1 MPTLRGW
8 AALGAA
14 FALGV
19 LWIGF
24 GERLLLAL
32 ALFLVASVAF
42 GVLYVR
48 SSAPRARLTRQ
59 ISPVQ
64 VHDGERAIVQ
74 LSLVSSRRLH
84 SAIVEDIV
92 HSLGTASFVAER
104 VDESEP
110 MTARYEVLCKP
121 RGVYKV
127 GPATL
132 RVRDAMALAESVS
145 SGRRADRL
153 VVYPAVESLSGLPV
167 VRGQDPNVN
176 SARANFSHSGGD
188 DFFTL
193 REYQRGDDLRR
204 VHWPSSA
211 RRDELMIKQLEMP
224 WQSRAL
230 VLLDIRAES
239 YPTPDSFEHAVRGAA
254 SALRHLYRHG
264 FSPTLWSGQAR
275 GTPVSTSRAYE
286 LAMEELA
293 TVQTNSELD
302 FSTLMSR
309 LRREGLAG
317 GALVMVTGVLDS
329 DGVSVFKILS
339 RDYSKTIVMTVSARE
354 NEALNQVQR
363 GGAIAVASGPASKW
377 APAWREAMEKTWS
390 TASAG

>member
-24 GERLLLAL
+24 GERMLLAL
-32 ALFLVASVAF
+32 AIFLLASVAF
-42 GVLYVR
+42 GVVYVR
-48 SSAPRARLTRQ
+48 SSAPRARLTRH

-64 VHDGERAIVQ
+64 VHDGDRAIVQ

-84 SAIVEDIV
+84 SAIVEDVV

-110 MTARYEVLCKP
+110 LAARYEVLCKP

-153 VVYPAVESLSGLPV
+153 VVYPTVEPLSGLPI

-193 REYQRGDDLRR
+193 REYHRGDDLRR

-230 VLLDIRAES
+230 VLLDIRADS
-239 YPTPDSFEHAVRGAA
+239 YTTPESFEHAVRGAA
-254 SALRHLYRHG
+254 SAMRHLYRHG
-264 FSPTLWSGQAR
+264 FNPTLWSGSAR
-275 GTPVSTSRAYE
+275 GTPVSTTQGYE

-293 TVQTNSELD
+293 TVMTNPDLD
-302 FSTLMSR
+302 FGSLMGR
-309 LRREGLAG
+309 LRREGLSG

-329 DGVSVFKILS
+329 GGVSVFKTLS
-339 RDYSKTIVMTVSARE
+339 RDYYKTIVMTVSERE
-354 NEALNQVQR
+354 NDALSQVQR
-363 GGAIAVASGPASKW
+363 AGAVAVASGPASKW
-377 APAWREAMEKTWS
+377 APAWRDAMEKTWS

>member
-19 LWIGF
+19 LWVGF
-24 GERLLLAL
+24 GETLLLAGGVFLL
-32 ALFLVASVAF
+32 AAVTF
-42 GVLYVR
+42 GMFYVR
-48 SSAPRARLTRQ
+48 NSAPRARLTRR

-64 VHDGERAIVQ
+64 VHDGDRAIVE

-84 SAIVEDIV
+84 SAIVEDVV

-104 VDESEP
+104 VDESQP
-110 MTARYEVLCKP
+110 MSARYEVLCKP

-127 GPATL
+127 GPAIVK
-132 RVRDAMALAESVS
+132 VRDPMALAESIS
-145 SGRRADRL
+145 SGRKADRL
-153 VVYPAVESLSGLPV
+153 VVYPGIETFAGLPV

-204 VHWPSSA
+204 VHWPASA
-211 RRDELMIKQLEMP
+211 HRDELMIKQLEMP
-224 WQSRAL
+224 WQSRGL
-230 VLLDIRAES
+230 VLLDVRAGA
-239 YPTPDSFEHAVRGAA
+239 YTTPDAFEHAVRGAA
-254 SALRHLYRHG
+254 SAMRHLYRHG
-264 FSPTLWSGQAR
+264 FGPTIWSGQAR
-275 GTPVSTSRAYE
+275 GTPVATRQGYE
-286 LAMEELA
+286 IAMEELA
-293 TVQTNSELD
+293 TVQPVADMD
-302 FSTLMSR
+302 FGSLMGR

-329 DGVSVFKILS
+329 DGVAVFKTLS
-339 RDYSKTIVMTVSARE
+339 RDYYKTVVMTVSERE

-363 GGAIAVASGPASKW
+363 AGAVTISCGPASRW
-377 APAWREAMEKTWS
+377 APAWRDAMERTWS
-390 TASAG
+390 TATAG

>member
-14 FALGV
+14 FALAV

-24 GERLLLAL
+24 GEKLLLAV
-32 ALFLVASVAF
+32 ALFLLAAVGF
-42 GVLYVR
+42 GMIYVR
-48 SSAPRARLTRQ
+48 NTAPRARLTRQ

-64 VHDGERAIVQ
+64 VHDGDRAIVE

-84 SAIVEDIV
+84 SAIVEDVV
-92 HSLGTASFVAER
+92 HTLGTASFVAER
-104 VDESEP
+104 VGEREP

-127 GPATL
+127 GPAIVK
-132 RVRDAMALAESVS
+132 VRDPMALAESVS

-153 VVYPAVESLSGLPV
+153 VVYPTVETLSGLPI

-204 VHWPSSA
+204 VHWPASA
-211 RRDELMIKQLEMP
+211 HRDELMIKQLEMP

-230 VLLDIRAES
+230 VLLDTRANAYS
-239 YPTPDSFEHAVRGAA
+239 TPESFEHAVRGTA
-254 SALRHLYRHG
+254 SAMRHLYRHG
-264 FSPTLWSGQAR
+264 FSPTVWTGHAR
-275 GTPVSTSRAYE
+275 GTPVATTHAYT

-293 TVQTNSELD
+293 TIQPSADLD
-302 FSTLMSR
+302 FSALVSR

-317 GALVMVTGVLDS
+317 GALVLVTGVLDAG
-329 DGVSVFKILS
+329 GVAVFKTLS
-339 RDYSKTIVMTVSARE
+339 RDYYKTIVMTVSERE
-354 NEALNQVQR
+354 NEALSQVQR
-363 GGAIAVASGPASKW
+363 AGAVAVTSGPASKW
-377 APAWREAMEKTWS
+377 APAWRDAMEKTWS

>member
-24 GERLLLAL
+24 GEKLLLSA
-32 ALFLVASVAF
+32 ALFLVASVVF
-42 GVLYVR
+42 GMFYVR
-48 SSAPRARLTRQ
+48 SSAPRARLTRR

-64 VHDGERAIVQ
+64 VHDGDRAIVE

-84 SAIVEDIV
+84 SAIVEDVV

-104 VDESEP
+104 VDEQEP
-110 MTARYEVLCKP
+110 LAARYEVLCKP

-127 GPATL
+127 GPAIL
-132 RVRDAMALAESVS
+132 KVRDPMALAESVS

-153 VVYPAVESLSGLPV
+153 VVYPRVENLGGLPV

-176 SARANFSHSGGD
+176 SARANFSHSSGD

-193 REYQRGDDLRR
+193 REYQQGDDLRR
-204 VHWPSSA
+204 VHWPASA
-211 RRDELMIKQLEMP
+211 HRDELMIKQLEMP

-230 VLLDIRAES
+230 VLLDIRTNA
-239 YPTPDSFEHAVRGAA
+239 YITPDAFEHAVRGAA
-254 SALRHLYRHG
+254 SVMRHLYRHG
-264 FSPTLWSGQAR
+264 FSPTLWSGHAR
-275 GTPVSTSRAYE
+275 GTTVATTHAYE

-293 TVQTNSELD
+293 TVQPIADLD
-302 FSTLMSR
+302 FSALMGR
-309 LRREGLAG
+309 MRREGLAG
-317 GALVMVTGVLDS
+317 GALVIVTGVLDT
-329 DGVSVFKILS
+329 DGVAVFKTLS
-339 RDYSKTIVMTVSARE
+339 RDYYKAVVMTVAERE
-354 NEALNQVQR
+354 NEAVGQVKR
-363 GGAIAVASGPASKW
+363 GGAVVVSSGPASQW
-377 APAWREAMEKTWS
+377 APAWRDAMERTWS
-390 TASAG
+390 TATAG

>member
-1 MPTLRGW
+1 VPTLRGW

-32 ALFLVASVAF
+32 AIFLVGSVAF

-110 MTARYEVLCKP
+110 MMARYEVLCKP
-121 RGVYKV
+121 RGVYRV

-153 VVYPAVESLSGLPV
+153 VVYPSVESLTGLPV

-193 REYQRGDDLRR
+193 REYQRGDDMRR

-230 VLLDIRAES
+230 VLLDVRAES
-239 YPTPDSFEHAVRGAA
+239 YATPDSFEHAVRGAA
-254 SALRHLYRHG
+254 SAMRHLYRHG
-264 FSPTLWSGQAR
+264 FSPTLWSGHSR
-275 GTPVSTSRAYE
+275 GTAVATSQAYE

-293 TVQTNSELD
+293 TVQTNTELD
-302 FSTLMSR
+302 FSALMSR

-317 GALVMVTGVLDS
+317 GALVMVTGVLDGG
-329 DGVSVFKILS
+329 GVSVFKTLS
-339 RDYSKTIVMTVSARE
+339 RDYYKTIVMTVSERE
-354 NEALNQVQR
+354 NEALHQVQR
-363 GGAIAVASGPASKW
+363 AGAVAVASGPASKW

>member
-24 GERLLLAL
+24 GERMLLAAAMFLL
-32 ALFLVASVAF
+32 AAVVF
-42 GVLYVR
+42 GMVYVR
-48 SSAPRARLTRQ
+48 NSAPRARLTRR
-59 ISPVQ
+59 ITPVQ
-64 VHDGERAIVQ
+64 VHDGDRAIVQ

-84 SAIVEDIV
+84 SAIVEDVV

-104 VDESEP
+104 VHESEP
-110 MTARYEVLCKP
+110 MSARYEVLCKP

-127 GPATL
+127 GPAIVK
-132 RVRDAMALAESVS
+132 VRDPMALAESIS

-153 VVYPAVESLSGLPV
+153 VVYPGIEDLVGLPV

-176 SARANFSHSGGD
+176 SARANFSHSGGE

-204 VHWPSSA
+204 VHWPASA
-211 RRDELMIKQLEMP
+211 HRDELMIKQLEMP

-230 VLLDIRAES
+230 VLLDIRAAA
-239 YPTPDSFEHAVRGAA
+239 YTTPDAFEHAVRGAA
-254 SALRHLYRHG
+254 SAVRHLYRHG
-264 FSPTLWSGQAR
+264 FSPTIWSGQAR
-275 GTPVSTSRAYE
+275 GTPVATTQAYD

-293 TVQTNSELD
+293 TVQQIPNLD
-302 FSTLMSR
+302 FGALMSR

-317 GALVMVTGVLDS
+317 GALVMVTGVLDG
-329 DGVSVFKILS
+329 DGVAVFKTLS
-339 RDYSKTIVMTVSARE
+339 RDYYKTVVMTVSERE
-354 NEALNQVQR
+354 NEALSQVQR
-363 GGAIAVASGPASKW
+363 AGALAVRSGPASKW
-377 APAWREAMEKTWS
+377 APAWRDAMERTWS
-390 TASAG
+390 TATAG

>member
-8 AALGAA
+8 AALGAS

-24 GERLLLAL
+24 GEILLLAS
-32 ALFLVASVAF
+32 AIFLLASVIV

-48 SSAPRARLTRQ
+48 SSAPRARLTRR
-59 ISPVQ
+59 IAPIQ
-64 VHDGERAIVQ
+64 VHDGERAIVE
-74 LSLVSSRRLH
+74 LSLVSSRRLYA
-84 SAIVEDIV
+84 AIVEDVV

-121 RGVYKV
+121 RGVYRV
-127 GPATL
+127 GPAVL
-132 RVRDAMALAESVS
+132 RVRDPMALAESIS
-145 SGRRADRL
+145 SGRRSDRL
-153 VVYPAVESLSGLPV
+153 VVYPQVEELGGLPV

-176 SARANFSHSGGD
+176 TARANFSHSGGD

-204 VHWPSSA
+204 VHWPASA
-211 RRDELMIKQLEMP
+211 HRDELMIKQLEMP

-230 VLLDIRAES
+230 VLLDIRSVS
-239 YPTPDSFEHAVRGAA
+239 YPTAEAFEHAVCGAA
-254 SALRHLYRHG
+254 SVVRHLFRQG

-275 GTPVSTSRAYE
+275 STTISNSQAYD
-286 LAMEELA
+286 LGMEALA
-293 TVQTNSELD
+293 TVQTSPDLD
-302 FSTLMSR
+302 FAAAIGR
-309 LRREGLAG
+309 LRREGMAG
-317 GALVMVTGVLDS
+317 GALVMVTGVLDPG
-329 DGVSVFKILS
+329 GVSVFKTLG
-339 RDYSKTIVMTVSARE
+339 RDYYKTIVMTVSERE
-354 NEALNQVQR
+354 NEAMLQVQR
-363 GGAIAVASGPASKW
+363 AGAVAVVSDPSSKW
-377 APAWREAMEKTWS
+377 APAWKEAMEKTWS

>member
-14 FALGV
+14 FALGI
-19 LWIGF
+19 LWVGF
-24 GERLLLAL
+24 GERLLLGA
-32 ALFLVASVAF
+32 ALFLLAAVVF
-42 GVLYVR
+42 GMFYVR
-48 SSAPRARLTRQ
+48 SSAPRARLSRH

-64 VHDGERAIVQ
+64 VHDGDRAIVQ
-74 LSLVSSRRLH
+74 LSLVSGRRLH
-84 SAIVEDIV
+84 SAIVEDVV

-104 VDESEP
+104 VTESDP

-127 GPATL
+127 GPAIVK
-132 RVRDAMALAESVS
+132 VRDPMALAESVS
-145 SGRRADRL
+145 AGRRADRL
-153 VVYPAVESLSGLPV
+153 VVFPTVESLNGLPV

-211 RRDELMIKQLEMP
+211 YRDELMIKQLEMP

-230 VLLDIRAES
+230 VLLDIRSDS
-239 YPTPDSFEHAVRGAA
+239 YTTPEAFEHAVRGTA

-264 FSPTLWSGQAR
+264 FSPTLWAGHAR
-275 GTPVSTSRAYE
+275 GTPVATTQAYA

-293 TVQTNSELD
+293 TVQTAGDLD
-302 FSTLMSR
+302 FGTLMGR

-317 GALVMVTGVLDS
+317 GALVMVTGILDS
-329 DGVSVFKILS
+329 DGVAVFKTLS
-339 RDYSKTIVMTVSARE
+339 RDYYKTIVMTVSERE
-354 NEALNQVQR
+354 NTALSQVQR
-363 GGAIAVASGPASKW
+363 AGAVAVASGPASKW
-377 APAWREAMEKTWS
+377 APAWKDAMEKTWS

>member
-1 MPTLRGW
+1 
-8 AALGAA
+8 
-14 FALGV
+14 V

-32 ALFLVASVAF
+32 ALFLLAAVAF
-42 GVLYVR
+42 GMFYVR
-48 SSAPRARLTRQ
+48 NSAPRAKLTRQ
-59 ISPVQ
+59 ITPVQ
-64 VHDGERAIVQ
+64 VHDGDRAIVQ
-74 LSLVSSRRLH
+74 LSLLSGRPLH
-84 SAIVEDIV
+84 SAIVEDVV

-104 VDESEP
+104 VDENDP

-127 GPATL
+127 GPAIVK
-132 RVRDAMALAESVS
+132 VRDPMALAESIS
-145 SGRRADRL
+145 AGRRADRL
-153 VVYPAVESLSGLPV
+153 VVFPTVETLTGLPI

-176 SARANFSHSGGD
+176 SAKANFSHSGGD

-211 RRDELMIKQLEMP
+211 RRDDLMIKQLEMP

-230 VLLDIRAES
+230 IVLDVRDNAYS
-239 YPTPDSFEHAVRGAA
+239 TPEAFEHAVRGAA
-254 SALRHLYRHG
+254 SAMRHLYRHG
-264 FSPTLWSGQAR
+264 FSPTLWSGGSR
-275 GTPVSTSRAYE
+275 GTPVATTQAYT

-293 TVQTNSELD
+293 TLQPVADMD
-302 FSTLMSR
+302 FGTMVSR

-317 GALVMVTGVLDS
+317 GALVLVTGILDA
-329 DGVSVFKILS
+329 DGVSVFKTLS
-339 RDYSKTIVMTVSARE
+339 RDYYKAIVMTVSERE
-354 NEALNQVQR
+354 NESMSQVQR
-363 GGAIAVASGPASKW
+363 AGAVAVTSGPASHW
-377 APAWREAMEKTWS
+377 APAWKEAMEKTWS

>member
-24 GERLLLAL
+24 GERMLLAAAMFLL
-32 ALFLVASVAF
+32 AAVVF
-42 GVLYVR
+42 GMVYVR
-48 SSAPRARLTRQ
+48 NSAPRARLTRR
-59 ISPVQ
+59 ITPVQ
-64 VHDGERAIVQ
+64 VHDGDRAIVQ

-84 SAIVEDIV
+84 SAIVEDVV

-104 VDESEP
+104 VHESEP
-110 MTARYEVLCKP
+110 MSARYEVLCKP

-127 GPATL
+127 GPAIVK
-132 RVRDAMALAESVS
+132 VRDPMALAESIS

-153 VVYPAVESLSGLPV
+153 VVYPGIEDLVGLPV

-204 VHWPSSA
+204 VHWPASA
-211 RRDELMIKQLEMP
+211 HRDELMIKQLEMP

-230 VLLDIRAES
+230 VLLDIRAAA
-239 YPTPDSFEHAVRGAA
+239 YTTPDAFEHAVRGAA
-254 SALRHLYRHG
+254 SAVRHLYRHG
-264 FSPTLWSGQAR
+264 FSPTIWSGQAR
-275 GTPVSTSRAYE
+275 GTPVATTQAYD

-293 TVQTNSELD
+293 TVQQIPNLD
-302 FSTLMSR
+302 FGALMGR

-317 GALVMVTGVLDS
+317 GALVMVTGVLDG
-329 DGVSVFKILS
+329 DGVAVFKTLS
-339 RDYSKTIVMTVSARE
+339 RDYYKTVVMTVSERE
-354 NEALNQVQR
+354 NEALSQVQR
-363 GGAIAVASGPASKW
+363 AGALAVRSGPASKW
-377 APAWREAMEKTWS
+377 APAWRDAMERTWS
-390 TASAG
+390 TATAG

>member
-24 GERLLLAL
+24 GERLLLA
-32 ALFLVASVAF
+32 AAIFLLGSVCV
-42 GVLYVR
+42 GVVYVR
-48 SSAPRARLTRQ
+48 SSAPRARLTRR
-59 ISPVQ
+59 IAPLQ
-64 VHDGERAIVQ
+64 VHDGERAIVE
-74 LSLVSSRRLH
+74 LSLVSSRRLYA
-84 SAIVEDIV
+84 AIVEDVV

-127 GPATL
+127 GPAVL

-153 VVYPAVESLSGLPV
+153 VVFPHVENLSGLPV

-204 VHWPSSA
+204 VHWPASA
-211 RRDELMIKQLEMP
+211 HRDELMIKQLEMP

-230 VLLDIRAES
+230 VLLDIRAVS
-239 YPTPDSFEHAVRGAA
+239 YPTPEAFEHAVSGAA
-254 SALRHLYRHG
+254 SVVRHLYRHG
-264 FSPTLWSGQAR
+264 FSPTVWNGQAR
-275 GTPVSTSRAYE
+275 STTISNSRVYD
-286 LAMEELA
+286 LAMEALA
-293 TVQTNSELD
+293 TVQPNPDLD
-302 FSTLMSR
+302 FASLMSR
-309 LRREGLAG
+309 LRREGMAG
-317 GALVMVTGVLDS
+317 GALVMVTGVLDA
-329 DGVSVFKILS
+329 GGISVFKTLG
-339 RDYSKTIVMTVSARE
+339 RDYHKTIVMTVSERA
-354 NEALNQVQR
+354 NEALLQVQR
-363 GGAIAVASGPASKW
+363 AGAVAVTSGPASKW
-377 APAWREAMEKTWS
+377 APAWRDAMEKTWS

>member
-14 FALGV
+14 FALAV

-24 GERLLLAL
+24 GERLLLAA
-32 ALFLVASVAF
+32 ALFLAASVVF
-42 GVLYVR
+42 GMYYVR
-48 SSAPRARLTRQ
+48 NSAPRARLTRR

-64 VHDGERAIVQ
+64 VHDGDRAIVQ

-84 SAIVEDIV
+84 AAIVEDVV
-92 HSLGTASFVAER
+92 HSLGTASFVAQR

-110 MTARYEVLCKP
+110 MSARYEVLCKP

-127 GPATL
+127 GPAIVK
-132 RVRDAMALAESVS
+132 VRDPMALAESIS

-153 VVYPAVESLSGLPV
+153 VVYPSIEDLTGLPV

-176 SARANFSHSGGD
+176 AARANFSHSSGD

-204 VHWPSSA
+204 VHWPASA
-211 RRDELMIKQLEMP
+211 HRDELMIKQLEMP

-230 VLLDIRAES
+230 VLLDVRTDA
-239 YPTPDSFEHAVRGAA
+239 YATPDAFEHAVRGAA
-254 SALRHLYRHG
+254 SAMRHLYRHG
-264 FSPTLWSGQAR
+264 FSPTVWSGQAQ
-275 GTPVSTSRAYE
+275 GTPVATSRAYE

-293 TVQTNSELD
+293 TVQPTPDLE
-302 FSTLMSR
+302 FGALMSR

-329 DGVSVFKILS
+329 DGVTVFKTLG
-339 RDYSKTIVMTVSARE
+339 RDYYKTIVMSVSERE
-354 NEALNQVQR
+354 NEALGQVKR
-363 GGAIAVASGPASKW
+363 AGAVAVTSGPASRW
-377 APAWREAMEKTWS
+377 APAWRDAMERTWS
-390 TASAG
+390 TATAG

>member
-14 FALGV
+14 FALGI

-24 GERLLLAL
+24 GERLLLA
-32 ALFLVASVAF
+32 AAVFLVAAVTF
-42 GVLYVR
+42 GMAYVR
-48 SSAPRARLTRQ
+48 SSAPRARLTRH

-64 VHDGERAIVQ
+64 VHDGDRAIVQ

-84 SAIVEDIV
+84 SAIVEDVV

-104 VDESEP
+104 VDEREP
-110 MTARYEVLCKP
+110 MKARYEVLCKP

-127 GPATL
+127 GPAIVK
-132 RVRDAMALAESVS
+132 VRDPMALAESVS
-145 SGRRADRL
+145 AGRRADRL
-153 VVYPAVESLSGLPV
+153 VVFPMVENLTGLPV

-211 RRDELMIKQLEMP
+211 RQDELMIKQLEMP

-230 VLLDIRAES
+230 VLLDIRAEAYS
-239 YPTPDSFEHAVRGAA
+239 TPESFEHAVRGTA
-254 SALRHLYRHG
+254 SAIRHLYRHG
-264 FSPTLWSGQAR
+264 FSPTLWSGNAG
-275 GTPVSTSRAYE
+275 GTTVSTSQAYGMA
-286 LAMEELA
+286 LEELA
-293 TVQTNSELD
+293 TVQQMAGLNVSV
-302 FSTLMSR
+302 LMTR
-309 LRREGLAG
+309 LRRDGLAG
-317 GALVMVTGVLDS
+317 GALVMVTGILDG
-329 DGVSVFKILS
+329 DGVSVFKTLS
-339 RDYSKTIVMTVSARE
+339 RDYYKTIVMTVSERE
-354 NEALNQVQR
+354 NEALHQVQR
-363 GGAIAVASGPASKW
+363 AGAVAVASGPASHW
-377 APAWREAMEKTWS
+377 APAWKDSMEKTWS
-390 TASAG
+390 TATAG

>member
-1 MPTLRGW
+1 VPTLRGW

-32 ALFLVASVAF
+32 AFFLLAAVVF
-42 GVLYVR
+42 GMFYVR

-59 ISPVQ
+59 ITPVQ
-64 VHDGERAIVQ
+64 VHDGDRAIVQ
-74 LSLVSSRRLH
+74 LSLLSGRRLH
-84 SAIVEDIV
+84 SAIVEDVV
-92 HSLGTASFVAER
+92 HNLGTASFVAER
-104 VDESEP
+104 VDENDP

-127 GPATL
+127 GPAIVK
-132 RVRDAMALAESVS
+132 VRDPMALAESIS
-145 SGRRADRL
+145 AGRRADRL
-153 VVYPAVESLSGLPV
+153 VVFPTVETLLGLPI
-167 VRGQDPNVN
+167 VRGQDPNIN

-211 RRDELMIKQLEMP
+211 RRDDLMIKQLEMP

-230 VLLDIRAES
+230 ILLDIRENAYS
-239 YPTPDSFEHAVRGAA
+239 TPEAFEHAVRGAA
-254 SALRHLYRHG
+254 SAMRHLYRQG
-264 FSPTLWSGQAR
+264 FSPTMWSGASR
-275 GTPVSTSRAYE
+275 GTPVATTQAYA

-293 TVQTNSELD
+293 TVQPATDVD
-302 FSTLMSR
+302 FGAMISR

-317 GALVMVTGVLDS
+317 GALVLVTGILDA
-329 DGVSVFKILS
+329 DGVSVFRTLS
-339 RDYSKTIVMTVSARE
+339 RDYYKTVVMTVSERE
-354 NEALNQVQR
+354 NESLSQVQR
-363 GGAIAVASGPASKW
+363 AGAVAVTSGPASHW
-377 APAWREAMEKTWS
+377 APAWKEAMEKTWS

>member
-14 FALGV
+14 FALVV

-24 GERLLLAL
+24 GERLLLAV
-32 ALFLVASVAF
+32 ALFLLVAVVF
-42 GVLYVR
+42 GMFYVR
-48 SSAPRARLTRQ
+48 SSAPRAKLTRL
-59 ISPVQ
+59 ITPVQ
-64 VHDGERAIVQ
+64 VHDGDRAIVQ
-74 LSLVSSRRLH
+74 LSLLSSRRLH
-84 SAIVEDIV
+84 SAIVEDVV

-127 GPATL
+127 GPAIVK
-132 RVRDAMALAESVS
+132 VRDPMALAESVS
-145 SGRRADRL
+145 AGRRADRL
-153 VVYPAVESLSGLPV
+153 VVYPTVEPLSGLPI

-211 RRDELMIKQLEMP
+211 RRDDLMIKQLEMP

-230 VLLDIRAES
+230 ILLDIRADA
-239 YPTPDSFEHAVRGAA
+239 YTTPESFEHAVRGAA
-254 SALRHLYRHG
+254 SAMRHLYRQG
-264 FSPTLWSGQAR
+264 FSPTLWSGNAR
-275 GTPVSTSRAYE
+275 GTPVATTQAYA

-293 TVQTNSELD
+293 TVQPSPDMD
-302 FSTLMSR
+302 FSAMIGR

-317 GALVMVTGVLDS
+317 GALVLVTGVLDS
-329 DGVSVFKILS
+329 DGVSVYKTLS
-339 RDYSKTIVMTVSARE
+339 RDYYKTVVMTVSERE
-354 NEALNQVQR
+354 NESLNQVQR
-363 GGAIAVASGPASKW
+363 AGAVAVTSGPASHW
-377 APAWREAMEKTWS
+377 APAWKEAMEKTWS

>member
-1 MPTLRGW
+1 MPTLHGW

-32 ALFLVASVAF
+32 AIFLVGSVAF

-48 SSAPRARLTRQ
+48 SSAPRARLTRK

-110 MTARYEVLCKP
+110 MLARYEVLCKP

-132 RVRDAMALAESVS
+132 RVRDAMALAESLS

-153 VVYPAVESLSGLPV
+153 VVYPSVEPLAGLPV

-230 VLLDIRAES
+230 VLLDIRADS
-239 YPTPDSFEHAVRGAA
+239 YATPDSFEHAVRGAA
-254 SALRHLYRHG
+254 SAMRHLYRHG
-264 FSPTLWSGQAR
+264 FSPTLWSGHSR
-275 GTPVSTSRAYE
+275 GTAVTTSQAYE

-293 TVQTNSELD
+293 TVQTNPELD
-302 FSTLMSR
+302 FGALMSR

-329 DGVSVFKILS
+329 GGVSVFKTLS
-339 RDYSKTIVMTVSARE
+339 RDYYKTIVMTVSERE
-354 NEALNQVQR
+354 NEALHQVKR
-363 GGAIAVASGPASKW
+363 AGAVAVASGPASKW